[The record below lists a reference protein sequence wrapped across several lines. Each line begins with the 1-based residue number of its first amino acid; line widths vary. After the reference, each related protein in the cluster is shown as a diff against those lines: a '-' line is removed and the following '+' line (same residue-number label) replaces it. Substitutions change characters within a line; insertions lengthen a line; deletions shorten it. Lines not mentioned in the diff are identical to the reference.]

1 MQVYL
6 CSTIGE
12 IRHRLAFPR
21 NPLDIF
27 KLLNLYP
34 PQNWRFVFRFDVT
47 QKVVLDIE
55 FGPEGDPLFA
65 ISSGVLGIFDCDK
78 IEVRQSGRSWECAW
92 HKGTSLKAE
101 QNVLEYFD
109 KPDSGET
116 RPRLRL
122 TGFAGETFPRELSQ
136 WQSIEEYLYSN
147 TWMGSYSLPSGRFST
162 DIAVFDNRRTFKNSS
177 VVEGR
182 LKKSSDAGTPTLVHS
197 QSLGSPPVGE
207 VHVLSACSDSAI
219 CFRWTHGGA
228 VTPRDLKDQLGIDL
242 SGWPISGEIEV
253 TFPNRKL
260 GPDGTLAMD
269 GACQQIVS
277 ALNSVGTS
285 LGANAKVVQF
295 KRDCE
300 EFDKKAS
307 ARRIDQR
314 KANLLQAKF
323 VYFKNRLVYRL
334 PTSEN
339 ETVSLHQKL
348 EGMAAL
354 PFAEFVSL
362 EYTPKLGIDAI
373 VNFRIREVEALHRF
387 ATVEFEHRF
396 DNFFAHAHPV
406 EQTDMIIC
414 WEGARVSPTNEWRY
428 EPDSEFPWLGY
439 LHVSGKVIKVVQVSK
454 YPGLELRGIE
464 GRNHGG

>member
-6 CSTIGE
+6 CWTIGE

-34 PQNWRFVFRFDVT
+34 PQDWKFTFRFDVA

-55 FGPEGDPLFA
+55 YGPEGDPIFA

-78 IEVRQSGRSWECAW
+78 IEVQQSGRLWECAW
-92 HKGTSLKAE
+92 HRGTSLRAE

-109 KPDSGET
+109 KPDPTG
-116 RPRLRL
+116 PQIRL
-122 TGFAGETFPRELSQ
+122 TGFAGGMFPRELSQ
-136 WQSIEEYLYSN
+136 WESIEKYLYSN
-147 TWMGSYSLPSGRFST
+147 TWMGSYSLPSGRYTT
-162 DIAVFDNRRTFKNSS
+162 DIAVFDNRRTFNNAS
-177 VVEGR
+177 VAEGKLR
-182 LKKSSDAGTPTLVHS
+182 KLRDAETPTLVHS

-207 VHVLSACSDSAI
+207 VHVLSTPYESGIS
-219 CFRWTHGGA
+219 FRWTHGGVA
-228 VTPRDLKDQLGIDL
+228 VPRDLEDQLGIKL
-242 SGWPISGEIEV
+242 SGWPIEGEIEV

-260 GPDGTLAMD
+260 GPDGTLAMNE
-269 GACQQIVS
+269 ACQQIVS
-277 ALNSVGTS
+277 ALNSVRTS
-285 LGANAKVVQF
+285 LGANTKVVQF

-300 EFDKKAS
+300 EFEKKVS

-314 KANLLQAKF
+314 KTNLLQARF
-323 VYFKNRLVYRL
+323 VFFRGRLVYRL

-348 EGMAAL
+348 EGMGAL
-354 PFAEFVSL
+354 PFAEFLSL
-362 EYTPKLGIDAI
+362 EYTPKLGVDAI

-414 WEGARVSPTNEWRY
+414 WDGARVAPTNEWRY
-428 EPDSEFPWLGY
+428 EPDSAYHWLGY
-439 LHVSGKVIKVVQVSK
+439 LHVSGKVIKVVEVSK
-454 YPGLELRGIE
+454 YPGLELKGID